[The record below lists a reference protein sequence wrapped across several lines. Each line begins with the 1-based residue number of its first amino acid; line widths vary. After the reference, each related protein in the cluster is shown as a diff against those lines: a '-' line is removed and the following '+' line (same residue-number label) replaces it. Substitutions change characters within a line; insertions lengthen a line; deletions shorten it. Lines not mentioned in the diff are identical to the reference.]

1 MFWFAAGL
9 LTALAAGF
17 VLAPLVPSTQCVRSR
32 LRAARWPLAAGAL
45 LAASALGLYL
55 RFGTPNQPSGS
66 GVAAT
71 SAAPSTPGSQ
81 AAGSMSAVLTQLEQR
96 LSKQAGSDADWA
108 LLAQTYDFLGRKAD
122 ANSART
128 QHLIAANPAAMLA
141 PTASAGAAATV
152 TNATA
157 NLPAQALMT
166 SAESARRAHDYGAAA
181 AAYERLAALGGMTAQ
196 TWADYADVAASLNN
210 DKLLGAPERYIE
222 SSLALDPN
230 NQKALWLRASA
241 QHEGQRYAEAIASW
255 QRLLQLTPASSAD
268 ARIFA
273 ANLAEDQALAGA
285 SAAASDSP
293 HVAGPAA
300 ISGEVALSDAL
311 RGKVPAALTLFIV
324 AKSLDSPGP
333 PLAVVRTQTGQWPVK
348 FVLDDSLAMVPGRT
362 LSSAGRVSVEARV
375 SLGGTAAAHS
385 GDFHSN
391 VTTVD
396 AHSRAAVRL
405 VIDQII
411 G

>member
-1 MFWFAAGL
+1 M
-9 LTALAAGF
+9 
-17 VLAPLVPSTQCVRSR
+17 RSR

-55 RFGTPNQPSGS
+55 RFGAPNQPSGS
-66 GVAAT
+66 LVAAT
-71 SAAPSTPGSQ
+71 SGAPSTAGSQ
-81 AAGSMSAVLTQLEQR
+81 AAGSMAAMLTQLEQR
-96 LSKQAGSDADWA
+96 LSKQAGSDADWV

-128 QHLIAANPAAMLA
+128 QHLIAANPAAMLE

-152 TNATA
+152 TDATA
-157 NLPAQALMT
+157 AAAPTRASANASVQQLMT
-166 SAESARRAHDYGAAA
+166 SAESARRARDYGAAA
-181 AAYERLAALGGMTAQ
+181 AAYQRLAAVGGMSAQ

-210 DKLLGAPERYIE
+210 DKLLGAPERFIDA
-222 SSLALDPN
+222 SLALDPN

-255 QRLLQLTPASSAD
+255 QRLQQLTPASSDD

-273 ANLAEDQALAGA
+273 ANLAEDQALAARSALSGTNA
-285 SAAASDSP
+285 SANAASATAAAAESAR
-293 HVAGPAA
+293 VAAPAA

-333 PLAVVRTQTGQWPVK
+333 PLAVVRTQTGQWPVR

-385 GDFHSN
+385 GDLHSN
-391 VTTVD
+391 ATTID